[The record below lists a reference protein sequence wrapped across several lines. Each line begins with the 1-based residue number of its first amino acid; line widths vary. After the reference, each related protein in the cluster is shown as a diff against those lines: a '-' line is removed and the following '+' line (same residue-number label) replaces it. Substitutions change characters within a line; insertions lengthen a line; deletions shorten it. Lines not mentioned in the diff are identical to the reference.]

1 MKIAL
6 LDLKKAIQWIEIN
19 TNDSLVSIND
29 MGTFLM
35 IECKDKYE
43 EQVDIRLFSGNLMLP
58 KIRKETIL
66 K

>member
-1 MKIAL
+1 VKISIV
-6 LDLKKAIQWIEIN
+6 DLKKAIQWIETN
-19 TNDSLVSIND
+19 TNEALVSITD
-29 MGTFLM
+29 MSTFLM

-58 KIRKETIL
+58 KIRKETVL